1 MRQNS
6 YFCLN
11 GENIELAISRNIY
24 VMKKEK
30 IVRQKKWVGILNVL
44 LSLIIVFLPFIVF
57 FLLYVCLGQLIKAE
71 TWIIF
76 IFFISC
82 PLSTILIREMVFYQD
97 SLYQHFE
104 KKWGMTRDQI
114 ESYVSRRANL
124 GKCLIHYFPF
134 IREVCKLN
142 EDERDEQVRFLSD
155 WFSEDELETH
165 VFQKTESDSKLK
177 EAIETMRRSDIT
189 ERKQLV
195 EMLFKLSVVE
205 DGIHNDEWKLLMD
218 IMPQLRFNKYY
229 VEYFKNRYSSLRT
242 EFEEYEYK
250 NERSSTYHGDLKP
263 YYELLGLEE
272 NCSIEEMRRAYHSL
286 AMQHHPDLPKNAG
299 RIEECEAMMTKINE
313 AYEMLR
319 G

>member
-30 IVRQKKWVGILNVL
+30 IVRQKKWVGILDVL
-44 LSLIIVFLPFIVF
+44 LTTIILLFPFIFGFFLDTFELIDGIWTIVFVLSF
-57 FLLYVCLGQLIKAE
+57 FL
-71 TWIIF
+71 W
-76 IFFISC
+76 FFCNI
-82 PLSTILIREMVFYQD
+82 LSD

-104 KKWGMTRDQI
+104 KKWGMTKDQI
-114 ESYVSRRANL
+114 ESYVSRRAKL
-124 GKCLIHYFPF
+124 GKSLIHYFPF

-142 EDERDEQVRFLSD
+142 EDVREEHVRFLSD

-205 DGIHNDEWKLLMD
+205 DGIHNDEWKFLMD
-218 IMPQLRFNKYY
+218 IMTQLKFNKNYF
-229 VEYFKNRYSSLRT
+229 EYFKNRYSSLRT
-242 EFEEYEYK
+242 EFDEYEYK

>member
-30 IVRQKKWVGILNVL
+30 IVRQKSWVVIVIILLTTIIL
-44 LSLIIVFLPFIVF
+44 LFP
-57 FLLYVCLGQLIKAE
+57 
-71 TWIIF
+71 F
-76 IFFISC
+76 IFFGFLLTFELIDGIWTIVFM
-82 PLSTILIREMVFYQD
+82 LSFFLWMFFADFFCNILSD
-97 SLYQHFE
+97 SLYKHFE
-104 KKWGMTRDQI
+104 KKWGMTSEQI
-114 ESYVSRRANL
+114 ESYVSRRAKL
-124 GKCLIHYFPF
+124 GKSLIHYFPF

-177 EAIETMRRSDIT
+177 EAIETMRGRDLG

-218 IMPQLRFNKYY
+218 IMTQLKFNKYY

-242 EFEEYEYK
+242 EFDEYEYK

>member
-30 IVRQKKWVGILNVL
+30 IVRQKNWVVFVIILLTTIILLFPFVFLGFLVTFELIDGIW
-44 LSLIIVFLPFIVF
+44 SIVFMLSF
-57 FLLYVCLGQLIKAE
+57 FL
-71 TWIIF
+71 WM
-76 IFFISC
+76 FFADFFCNI
-82 PLSTILIREMVFYQD
+82 LSD

-104 KKWGMTRDQI
+104 KKWGMTKDQI

-124 GKCLIHYFPF
+124 GKSLIHCFPF

-142 EDERDEQVRFLSD
+142 EDVRDEQVRFLSD
-155 WFSEDELETH
+155 WFSEDELEAH

-177 EAIETMRRSDIT
+177 EAIETMRGRDLG
-189 ERKQLV
+189 ERKQLM
-195 EMLFKLSVVE
+195 ELLFKLSVVE

-218 IMPQLRFNKYY
+218 IMPQLRFNKNY

-242 EFEEYEYK
+242 EFDEYEYK
-250 NERSSTYHGDLKP
+250 NERSSTCHGDLKP

>member
-11 GENIELAISRNIY
+11 GENIKLAISRNIY

-30 IVRQKKWVGILNVL
+30 IVRQKKWVGILDVL
-44 LSLIIVFLPFIVF
+44 LSLIILFLPFIVF
-57 FLLYVCLGQLIKAE
+57 FLLDVCLGQKKAE
-71 TWIIF
+71 AW
-76 IFFISC
+76 IFFILFISW
-82 PLSTILIREMVFYQD
+82 PLSILFMVFYQD
-97 SLYQHFE
+97 SFYQHFE

-114 ESYVSRRANL
+114 ESYVSRRAKL
-124 GKCLIHYFPF
+124 GKSLIHYFPF

-142 EDERDEQVRFLSD
+142 EDVSEEQVRFLSD
-155 WFSEDELETH
+155 WFSEDELEAH
-165 VFQKTESDSKLK
+165 VFQETESDSKLK
-177 EAIETMRRSDIT
+177 EAIETMRGRDLG
-189 ERKQLV
+189 ERKQLM

-205 DGIHNDEWKLLMD
+205 DGIHNDEWKFLMD
-218 IMPQLRFNKYY
+218 IMTQLKFNKNYF
-229 VEYFKNRYSSLRT
+229 EYFKNRYSSLRT
-242 EFEEYEYK
+242 EFDEYEYK
-250 NERSSTYHGDLKP
+250 NERSSTYHVNLKP

>member
-1 MRQNS
+1 
-6 YFCLN
+6 
-11 GENIELAISRNIY
+11 
-24 VMKKEK
+24 
-30 IVRQKKWVGILNVL
+30 
-44 LSLIIVFLPFIVF
+44 
-57 FLLYVCLGQLIKAE
+57 
-71 TWIIF
+71 
-76 IFFISC
+76 
-82 PLSTILIREMVFYQD
+82 
-97 SLYQHFE
+97 
-104 KKWGMTRDQI
+104 MTKDQI
-114 ESYVSRRANL
+114 ESYVSRRAKL
-124 GKCLIHYFPF
+124 GKSLIHYFPF

-218 IMPQLRFNKYY
+218 IMTQLKFNKNYF
-229 VEYFKNRYSSLRT
+229 EYFKNRYSSLRT

-250 NERSSTYHGDLKP
+250 NELSSTYHGDLKP

>member
-1 MRQNS
+1 MN
-6 YFCLN
+6 YKIL
-11 GENIELAISRNIY
+11 Y

-30 IVRQKKWVGILNVL
+30 IVRQKKWVDVL
-44 LSLIIVFLPFIVF
+44 RVFLQGMIFLFPIFLILKGLNPNILSVLFIWILCSS
-57 FLLYVCLGQLIKAE
+57 LLFEYLEKL
-71 TWIIF
+71 
-76 IFFISC
+76 
-82 PLSTILIREMVFYQD
+82 
-97 SLYQHFE
+97 LYQHFE
-104 KKWGMTRDQI
+104 KKWGMTKDQI

-124 GKCLIHYFPF
+124 GKSLIHCFPF

-142 EDERDEQVRFLSD
+142 EDVSEDQVRFLSD
-155 WFSEDELETH
+155 WFSEDELEAH

-177 EAIETMRRSDIT
+177 EAIETMRGRDLG
-189 ERKQLV
+189 ERKQLM
-195 EMLFKLSVVE
+195 ELLFKLSVVE

-218 IMPQLRFNKYY
+218 IMPQLRFNKNY

-242 EFEEYEYK
+242 EFDEYEYK
-250 NERSSTYHGDLKP
+250 NERSSTCHGDLKP

>member
-1 MRQNS
+1 
-6 YFCLN
+6 
-11 GENIELAISRNIY
+11 
-24 VMKKEK
+24 MKKEK
-30 IVRQKKWVGILNVL
+30 IVRQKNWVVFVIILLTTIILLFPFVL
-44 LSLIIVFLPFIVF
+44 LGFLVTFELIDGIWTIVFMLSF
-57 FLLYVCLGQLIKAE
+57 FL
-71 TWIIF
+71 WM
-76 IFFISC
+76 FFADFFCNI
-82 PLSTILIREMVFYQD
+82 LSD

-104 KKWGMTRDQI
+104 KKWGMTKDQI

-124 GKCLIHYFPF
+124 GKSLIHYFPF

-142 EDERDEQVRFLSD
+142 EDVSEEQVRFLSD
-155 WFSEDELETH
+155 WFSEDELEAH

-177 EAIETMRRSDIT
+177 EAIETMRGRDLG
-189 ERKQLV
+189 ERKQLM

-218 IMPQLRFNKYY
+218 IMTQLKFNKNYF
-229 VEYFKNRYSSLRT
+229 EYFKNRYSSLRT

>member
-30 IVRQKKWVGILNVL
+30 IVRQKKWVGILDVL
-44 LSLIIVFLPFIVF
+44 LITIILLFPFIFGVFLDTFELIDGIWTIVFVLSSFLWF
-57 FLLYVCLGQLIKAE
+57 FCNI
-71 TWIIF
+71 
-76 IFFISC
+76 
-82 PLSTILIREMVFYQD
+82 LSD

-104 KKWGMTRDQI
+104 KKWGMTKDQI
-114 ESYVSRRANL
+114 ESYVSRRAKL
-124 GKCLIHYFPF
+124 GKSLIHYFPF

-142 EDERDEQVRFLSD
+142 EDVREEHVRFLSD

-205 DGIHNDEWKLLMD
+205 DGIHNDEWKFLMD
-218 IMPQLRFNKYY
+218 IMTQLKFNKNYF
-229 VEYFKNRYSSLRT
+229 EYFKNRYSSLRT

-272 NCSIEEMRRAYHSL
+272 NCSIEEMRQAYHSL

>member
-30 IVRQKKWVGILNVL
+30 IVRQKKWVGILDVL
-44 LSLIIVFLPFIVF
+44 LSLIILFLPFIVF
-57 FLLYVCLGQLIKAE
+57 FLLDCLGQKKAE
-71 TWIIF
+71 AW
-76 IFFISC
+76 IFFILFISW
-82 PLSTILIREMVFYQD
+82 PLSILFMVFYQD

-114 ESYVSRRANL
+114 ESYVSRRAKL
-124 GKCLIHYFPF
+124 GKSLIHYFPF

-142 EDERDEQVRFLSD
+142 EDVSEEQVRFLSD
-155 WFSEDELETH
+155 WFSEDELEAH

-177 EAIETMRRSDIT
+177 EAIETMRGRDLG

-218 IMPQLRFNKYY
+218 IMTQLKFNKNYF
-229 VEYFKNRYSSLRT
+229 EYFKNRYSSLRT
-242 EFEEYEYK
+242 EFDEYEYK
-250 NERSSTYHGDLKP
+250 NERSSTYHVNLKP

-299 RIEECEAMMTKINE
+299 RIEECEVMMTKINE